1 MRRAAIALLVV
12 AAHCDGQS
20 ASSGAY
26 EPLRVRG
33 AQFIPG
39 PLPGS
44 APGSNGLGPK
54 LTNVSFANRTV
65 LPGQAGKAID
75 GRVQSNATSV
85 AMRLNDLGSGYWV
98 VVTGPSDSLFPGESD
113 WHADGDYNIDFA
125 TAQSGNHPIRFVA
138 IDGAG
143 NAGEQVENT
152 LCFSSKLPDNGHSC
166 EPTARPPD
174 AVITLEW
181 DQNVDLDL
189 QVVTPDTTV
198 EPKHPSTALNDAG
211 TALADGGGLIDR
223 DSLVACVPDGRRQED
238 LVWQKRPTG
247 KYDIYANLFDACGKL
262 GASFVMTVCEAE
274 GDMPN
279 RALVAKFMKK
289 GRVASIEA
297 NGGSGT
303 GSYLTT
309 YEF

>member
-75 GRVQSNATSV
+75 GRVQPNATSV

-143 NAGEQVENT
+143 SE
-152 LCFSSKLPDNGHSC
+152 
-166 EPTARPPD
+166 D
-174 AVITLEW
+174 AVATRVI
-181 DQNVDLDL
+181 DAV
-189 QVVTPDTTV
+189 
-198 EPKHPSTALNDAG
+198 STRIPL
-211 TALADGGGLIDR
+211 LH
-223 DSLVACVPDGRRQED
+223 SL
-238 LVWQKRPTG
+238 
-247 KYDIYANLFDACGKL
+247 
-262 GASFVMTVCEAE
+262 
-274 GDMPN
+274 
-279 RALVAKFMKK
+279 RAAPGM
-289 GRVASIEA
+289 AI
-297 NGGSGT
+297 
-303 GSYLTT
+303 
-309 YEF
+309 